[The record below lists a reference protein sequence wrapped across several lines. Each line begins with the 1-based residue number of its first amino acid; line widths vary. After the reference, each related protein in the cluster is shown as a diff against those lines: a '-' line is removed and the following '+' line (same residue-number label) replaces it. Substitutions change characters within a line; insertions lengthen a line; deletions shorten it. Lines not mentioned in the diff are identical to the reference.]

1 MTWLKTTFGFY
12 ILTLVLGFS
21 GNLTVLIIIGRKK
34 TRMWR
39 PHEMFILNLAIC
51 DLLLIT
57 IYLPF
62 QIYIFLVKFR
72 PSVFYCKFIAS
83 LITVALGAS
92 IFTLTVMAVHR
103 CCVIT
108 NPFSHGTI
116 SQRSIVRWL
125 VLVWILSIGL
135 VVPKILVSTAYAN
148 RCIQKWPNPS
158 FKKLYTL
165 GLFTARFAIPL
176 FIISYAYFRIA
187 KDLAR
192 SPAPRFDLDENGQI
206 KTRTAR
212 RENIEV
218 VKTLTMIVVLFVLC
232 MLPLRLT
239 TIVMLFGDE
248 DQVLIARAVRR
259 YASILTI
266 FHSCVNPIAYGTLTK
281 NFRSWL
287 ARCARW
293 FNPLI
298 QCRLLQ
304 CKKNREE
311 AGDILKR
318 ARISMEHLQN
328 FKLNYLLSGNTQD
341 AAQKVPVETAET
353 TLFQVNSKAI
363 YKNRERKETAV

>member
-1 MTWLKTTFGFY
+1 MNNSTSATIQNIRDNSTSETVSRISLLVQHKSTMTWLKTTFGFY

-158 FKKLYTL
+158 FKKL
-165 GLFTARFAIPL
+165 
-176 FIISYAYFRIA
+176 
-187 KDLAR
+187 
-192 SPAPRFDLDENGQI
+192 
-206 KTRTAR
+206 
-212 RENIEV
+212 
-218 VKTLTMIVVLFVLC
+218 
-232 MLPLRLT
+232 
-239 TIVMLFGDE
+239 
-248 DQVLIARAVRR
+248 
-259 YASILTI
+259 
-266 FHSCVNPIAYGTLTK
+266 
-281 NFRSWL
+281 
-287 ARCARW
+287 
-293 FNPLI
+293 
-298 QCRLLQ
+298 
-304 CKKNREE
+304 
-311 AGDILKR
+311 
-318 ARISMEHLQN
+318 
-328 FKLNYLLSGNTQD
+328 
-341 AAQKVPVETAET
+341 
-353 TLFQVNSKAI
+353 
-363 YKNRERKETAV
+363 

>member
-1 MTWLKTTFGFY
+1 
-12 ILTLVLGFS
+12 
-21 GNLTVLIIIGRKK
+21 
-34 TRMWR
+34 
-39 PHEMFILNLAIC
+39 
-51 DLLLIT
+51 
-57 IYLPF
+57 
-62 QIYIFLVKFR
+62 
-72 PSVFYCKFIAS
+72 
-83 LITVALGAS
+83 
-92 IFTLTVMAVHR
+92 
-103 CCVIT
+103 
-108 NPFSHGTI
+108 
-116 SQRSIVRWL
+116 
-125 VLVWILSIGL
+125 
-135 VVPKILVSTAYAN
+135 
-148 RCIQKWPNPS
+148 
-158 FKKLYTL
+158 
-165 GLFTARFAIPL
+165 
-176 FIISYAYFRIA
+176 
-187 KDLAR
+187 
-192 SPAPRFDLDENGQI
+192 
-206 KTRTAR
+206 
-212 RENIEV
+212 
-218 VKTLTMIVVLFVLC
+218 MIVVLFVLC